1 MTRQERVVK
10 AIEFKNPDRAPVWAL
25 GPSIGLSDILT
36 YDLSLSDPNNPKLS
50 EWGFPRLR
58 RRAGGWTVPEQP
70 TLEKWVEVDAFHI
83 PRLDFDRRFD
93 RIKEARRVCGDRY
106 RLARFGLSG
115 FSVYTALRGH
125 TLATEDY
132 LRDPD
137 RFTEFMLRIMDFES
151 SMFEFVKR
159 VGFDGVEF
167 TDNWRLT
174 PQSNMTL
181 SLWRVMMRPLYQRQ
195 IEFARRYNLHVWFT
209 LSMED
214 AEFFP
219 DLIELGANV
228 LRVEHPGQVEPA
240 QFGRNLYGRVC
251 LATRLDELYDPKDL
265 KGSVDDIRASY
276 DCFRTPNGG
285 FIATIGAS
293 ATDETLNGIY
303 EIAQT
308 LTGGMNLN

>member
-137 RFTEFMLRIMDFES
+137 RFTEFMLRIMEFES

-159 VGFDGVEF
+159 VGFHGVEF

-209 LSMED
+209 ISMED

>member
-137 RFTEFMLRIMDFES
+137 RFTEFMLRIMEFES

-159 VGFDGVEF
+159 VGFHGVEF

>member
-10 AIEFKNPDRAPVWAL
+10 AIEFKNPDRAPVWVL
-25 GPSIGLSDILT
+25 GPKIGLSDILT
-36 YDLSLSDPNNPKLS
+36 YDLSLSDSNNPKLS

-58 RRAGGWTVPEQP
+58 RRAGGWMVPEQP
-70 TLEKWVEVDAFHI
+70 TLKKWVEVDAFHI

-93 RIKEARRVCGDRY
+93 RMKEARRVCGDRY

-137 RFTEFMLRIMDFES
+137 RFTEFMLRIMEFES

-195 IEFARRYNLHVWFT
+195 IELARRYNLHVWFT

-265 KGSVDDIRASY
+265 KGSADDIRASY

-293 ATDETLNGIY
+293 ATQETHRGIY

-308 LTGGMNLN
+308 LTGGMNLD

>member
-25 GPSIGLSDILT
+25 GPKIGRSDILT
-36 YDLSLSDPNNPKLS
+36 YDLSLSDPDNPKLS
-50 EWGFPRLR
+50 EWSFPRLR
-58 RRAGGWTVPEQP
+58 RRAGGWMVPEQP
-70 TLEKWVEVDAFHI
+70 TLEKWKEVDAFHI
-83 PRLDFDRRFD
+83 PRLDFDRRFG
-93 RIKEARRVCGDRY
+93 RMKEARRVCGDRY

-125 TLATEDY
+125 KLATEDY

-137 RFTEFMLRIMDFES
+137 RFTELMLRIMEFES

-159 VGFDGVEF
+159 RGFDGVEF

-195 IEFARRYNLHVWFT
+195 IELARRYNLHVWFT

-265 KGSVDDIRASY
+265 KGSADDIRASY

-308 LTGGMNLN
+308 LTGGMNLD

>member
-1 MTRQERVVK
+1 
-10 AIEFKNPDRAPVWAL
+10 
-25 GPSIGLSDILT
+25 
-36 YDLSLSDPNNPKLS
+36 
-50 EWGFPRLR
+50 
-58 RRAGGWTVPEQP
+58 
-70 TLEKWVEVDAFHI
+70 
-83 PRLDFDRRFD
+83 
-93 RIKEARRVCGDRY
+93 
-106 RLARFGLSG
+106 
-115 FSVYTALRGH
+115 
-125 TLATEDY
+125 
-132 LRDPD
+132 
-137 RFTEFMLRIMDFES
+137 
-151 SMFEFVKR
+151 MFEFVKR

-195 IEFARRYNLHVWFT
+195 IELARRYNLHVWFT

-265 KGSVDDIRASY
+265 KGSADDIRASY

-293 ATDETLNGIY
+293 ATPETLRGIY

-308 LTGGMNLN
+308 LTGGMNLD

>member
-1 MTRQERVVK
+1 MTRQERVVN

-36 YDLSLSDPNNPKLS
+36 YDLSLPDPNNPKLS
-50 EWGFPRLR
+50 EWSFPRLR

-70 TLEKWVEVDAFHI
+70 TLEKWKEVDAFHI
-83 PRLDFDRRFD
+83 PRLDFTRRFG
-93 RIKEARRVCGDRY
+93 RMEEARRVCGDRY

-137 RFTEFMLRIMDFES
+137 RFTELMLRIMDFES

-195 IEFARRYNLHVWFT
+195 IELARRYNLHVWFT

-265 KGSVDDIRASY
+265 KGSADDIRASY

-293 ATDETLNGIY
+293 ATPETLRGIY

-308 LTGGMNLN
+308 LTGGMNLD